1 MAILH
6 GYINLSRIDKN
17 LITTNKNGE
26 KILWAD
32 LYTYDNPDQYGNTA
46 CLATYDAR
54 TKKKAYLANFKPKD
68 LNSGASPATQQN
80 DDLGF

>member
-17 LITTNKNGE
+17 LITT
-26 KILWAD
+26 
-32 LYTYDNPDQYGNTA
+32 T
-46 CLATYDAR
+46 TYDAR

>member
-17 LITTNKNGE
+17 LITTNKNDE
-26 KILWAD
+26 KILWVD
-32 LYTYDNPDQYGNTA
+32 LYTYDSPDQYGNTA

-54 TKKKAYLANFKPKD
+54 TKRKAYLANFRPKD
-68 LNSGASPATQQN
+68 LNSAPASPTQQN